1 MDRWNWNPSSQI
13 NAKKIR
19 QWIPEN
25 GSWRAGADDR
35 VTIHPPSG
43 GPIVGRAWTATV
55 STANS
60 DGIYEY
66 LTTCPPPSLFP
77 AFCCRSLSSSVPSL
91 WSRLSLSLSKAVHTD
106 FVSKD
111 NTEICSTDHHCLW
124 WLNRV
129 DAPVKT
135 KGPHQRYLYVRR
147 CSRSVFSVFLEGSTW
162 DLGVL

>member
-91 WSRLSLSLSKAVHTD
+91 WSRLSLYLSRKRHTQIS
-106 FVSKD
+106 FRKI
-111 NTEICSTDHHCLW
+111 T
-124 WLNRV
+124 R
-129 DAPVKT
+129 
-135 KGPHQRYLYVRR
+135 
-147 CSRSVFSVFLEGSTW
+147 RSVAPTTIVYGGLIAWTLQLRQKVHISGTFTYV
-162 DLGVL
+162 DVLVRCFQYF